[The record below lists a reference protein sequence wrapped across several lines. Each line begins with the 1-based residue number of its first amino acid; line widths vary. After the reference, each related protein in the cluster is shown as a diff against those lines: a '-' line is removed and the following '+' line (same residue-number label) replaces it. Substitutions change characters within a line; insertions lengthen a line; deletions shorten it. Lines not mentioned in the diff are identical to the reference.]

1 MYGASENSGASS
13 ALGPIKNS
21 PGQPINEETQVRPFT
36 DRAKSVPAAS
46 HILIEAKL
54 AHVSRNAEAKK
65 GLAPLRR
72 GFCFFGHLH
81 QAFFPETK
89 ILTTHRGR

>member
-21 PGQPINEETQVRPFT
+21 PGKPINEETQVRPFT

-54 AHVSRNAEAKK
+54 AMFPEMQKQRK
-65 GLAPLRR
+65 GLPPATWLMLFRDPPSS
-72 GFCFFGHLH
+72 FFSLK
-81 QAFFPETK
+81 QK
-89 ILTTHRGR
+89 Y